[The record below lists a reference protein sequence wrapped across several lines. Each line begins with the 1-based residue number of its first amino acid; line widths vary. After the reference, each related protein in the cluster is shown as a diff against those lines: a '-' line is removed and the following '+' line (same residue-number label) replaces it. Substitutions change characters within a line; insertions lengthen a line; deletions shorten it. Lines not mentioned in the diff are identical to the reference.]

1 TSKMYTLSL
10 HDALPISIETDLK
23 PFADRVIKVL
33 FMISNLAEDT
43 SVNLP
48 ATVENITLLLINDVN
63 EVKQNLQEK
72 VLKVLDIL
80 VDKNIIQV
88 SEGKYKF
95 LDDEGIKVANAI
107 SDADVNI
114 NTRLEYFY
122 NNIIQKS
129 IKPDAAIN
137 LVYRTV

>member
-80 VDKNIIQV
+80 VDKNIDRK
-88 SEGKYKF
+88 S
-95 LDDEGIKVANAI
+95 
-107 SDADVNI
+107 
-114 NTRLEYFY
+114 TRL
-122 NNIIQKS
+122 NSSHVKIS
-129 IKPDAAIN
+129 
-137 LVYRTV
+137 